1 MKRTVQAFNEF
12 STSSQ
17 VTEMSGAEA
26 VSSGKPPSPSPRR
39 KTQPSPVTSRKTP
52 TTPQQQ
58 QRPQQTSYSQQH
70 QQSYNTSY
78 SSSSQMMSSEAGD
91 TRQES
96 GPAMSQLA
104 HDPEP
109 PHQPSYYT
117 KYSSAAP
124 SSPLPTSVAFPN
136 HQPRSGTPQS
146 PPKRVEEL
154 MSEFQEFD
162 TSHGSVSPTPAMFSA
177 PRPEVSEHLDG
188 PPRQIKL
195 EPQPK
200 VGQHNKMQFKSS
212 YFSCQI
218 SPPPAPASVNQKGP
232 EVYYPPGAEFTKSV
246 QVCF

>member
-17 VTEMSGAEA
+17 VTELSGAEA

-70 QQSYNTSY
+70 QQSYNTSSY
-78 SSSSQMMSSEAGD
+78 SSSSQMMSSEAD
-91 TRQES
+91 NRQEFS
-96 GPAMSQLA
+96 PAMSQLA

-109 PHQPSYYT
+109 PQQQQPSYYT

-162 TSHGSVSPTPAMFSA
+162 TSHGSVSPTPAMFSR
-177 PRPEVSEHLDG
+177 PRAEVSEQHDG

-200 VGQHNKMQFKSS
+200 VGQHKFKIFESFFTS
-212 YFSCQI
+212 R
-218 SPPPAPASVNQKGP
+218 
-232 EVYYPPGAEFTKSV
+232 YPHPLLRL
-246 QVCF
+246 Q

>member
-91 TRQES
+91 TRQELS

-200 VGQHNKMQFKSS
+200 VKQHNKKAF
-212 YFSCQI
+212 
-218 SPPPAPASVNQKGP
+218 
-232 EVYYPPGAEFTKSV
+232 
-246 QVCF
+246 